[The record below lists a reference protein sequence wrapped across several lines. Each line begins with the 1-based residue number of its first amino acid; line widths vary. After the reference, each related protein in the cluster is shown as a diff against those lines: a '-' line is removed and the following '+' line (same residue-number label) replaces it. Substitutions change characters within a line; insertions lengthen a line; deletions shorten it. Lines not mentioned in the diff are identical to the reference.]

1 MAIDRRKRSKHDGS
15 MLNVAAVCAT
25 DADALEGLAVDL
37 EAHKRDLGAPVIAD
51 KQDLSTQELRDLA
64 KEQEIP
70 GRSSMDQD
78 ELSATVSPG

>member
-1 MAIDRRKRSKHDGS
+1 
-15 MLNVAAVCAT
+15 VCAT
-25 DADALEGLAVDL
+25 DADALEELAVDL
-37 EAHKRDLGAPVIAD
+37 EARKRDLGAPVFAD